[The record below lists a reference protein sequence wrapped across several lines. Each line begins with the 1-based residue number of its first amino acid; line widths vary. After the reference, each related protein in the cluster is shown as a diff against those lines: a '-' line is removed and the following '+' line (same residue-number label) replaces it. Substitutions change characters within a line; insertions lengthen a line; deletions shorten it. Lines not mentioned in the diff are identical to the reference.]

1 MEGVQAILAEAL
13 HDPFVRDFPGHRLHL
28 SQVVPEKL
36 FRQLEAEE
44 VSEMHF
50 IRHRASRDITTAI
63 GRKATIQT
71 SGTMNL
77 AVKFKDRMSMEAVRR
92 FYENHRGTESVL
104 EFDDGDT
111 RFPFEQLKV
120 KIKFRGKE
128 RTMDLGDPTKMRGS
142 VDVTDQMKWSE
153 SGHPTFSSIA
163 KAAKDLLLDLKN
175 EPPRASR

>member
-1 MEGVQAILAEAL
+1 M
-13 HDPFVRDFPGHRLHL
+13 
-28 SQVVPEKL
+28 K
-36 FRQLEAEE
+36 
-44 VSEMHF
+44 
-50 IRHRASRDITTAI
+50 
-63 GRKATIQT
+63 
-71 SGTMNL
+71 L
-77 AVKFKDRMSMEAVRR
+77 AVRFKNGLGMEAVRR
-92 FYENHRGTESVL
+92 FYGRNTETESVL
-104 EFDDGDT
+104 EFDNGDT
-111 RFPFEQLKV
+111 RFPFDQVKV

>member
-1 MEGVQAILAEAL
+1 VEGVQAILAEAL

-50 IRHRASRDITTAI
+50 IRHRAPRDITTAI